1 MSGSASFISIE
12 KLKVLKLLLRSWNK
26 EVFGQIDCKK
36 QKAWILI
43 DYRDKE
49 ERGRSL
55 SMEEE
60 ETRKK
65 AMELYK
71 KWALLEEV
79 SWRQKSRE
87 I

>member
-1 MSGSASFISIE
+1 MSGSASFISIK

-26 EVFGQIDCKK
+26 EVFGQIDCEK
-36 QKAWILI
+36 QKTWILI
-43 DYRDKE
+43 DYWDKE

-60 ETRKK
+60 KTRKE

-71 KWALLEEV
+71 KWALLE
-79 SWRQKSRE
+79 
-87 I
+87 